1 MTGITGPKKDE
12 IIMRQLCHFFRANE
26 ELGRGVAEGLGVDM
40 SSIKTGGLEPA
51 HS

>member
-1 MTGITGPKKDE
+1 MSGITGPKKDE

-26 ELGRGVAEGLGVDM
+26 DLGRGVAEGLGVDLSKM
-40 SSIKTGGLEPA
+40 NIEGELA